1 MYNCFFSYRESENN
15 MINHDYVNDLVV
27 SLSESRIVIQKYTLY
42 SVYTQS
48 SIVYVDTLYLQS
60 DDNVILYCT
69 PCYTENN
76 SIQFEVYNEEDN
88 THFFK
93 TVNFPLTYDIEV
105 DKKNYISILTEFLN
119 TFDVNELEYE

>member
-1 MYNCFFSYRESENN
+1 
-15 MINHDYVNDLVV
+15 MINHDYVNTLVD
-27 SLSESRIVIQKYTLY
+27 SLKNDTVVIQIDYTSNRKYTLY
-42 SVYTQS
+42 SEVF
-48 SIVYVDTLYLQS
+48 VNTLYLQS
-60 DDNVILYCT
+60 DDSVILYCT

-93 TVNFPLTYDIEV
+93 TVDFPLTYDIEV

>member
-1 MYNCFFSYRESENN
+1 
-15 MINHDYVNDLVV
+15 MINHEYVNTLVV
-27 SLSESRIVIQKYTLY
+27 SLSESRIVIQNYTLY
-42 SVYTQS
+42 SE
-48 SIVYVDTLYLQS
+48 VYVNTLYLQS
-60 DDNVILYCT
+60 DNDVILYCT

-76 SIQFEVYNEEDN
+76 SIQFEVYNEEEN

>member
-1 MYNCFFSYRESENN
+1 

-93 TVNFPLTYDIEV
+93 TVDFPLTYDIEV

>member
-1 MYNCFFSYRESENN
+1 
-15 MINHDYVNDLVV
+15 MINHQYINDLVDN
-27 SLSESRIVIQKYTLY
+27 LSNDHIVIQKYTLY
-42 SVYTQS
+42 SEVFVS
-48 SIVYVDTLYLQS
+48 TLYLQS

-69 PCYTENN
+69 PCYTEND
-76 SIQFEVYNEEDN
+76 SIQFEVYNEEEN

-105 DKKNYISILTEFLN
+105 DKKNYISILTEFLS

>member
-1 MYNCFFSYRESENN
+1 
-15 MINHDYVNDLVV
+15 MINHDYVNTLVD
-27 SLSESRIVIQKYTLY
+27 SLKNDTVVIQIDYTSNRKYTLY
-42 SVYTQS
+42 SEVF
-48 SIVYVDTLYLQS
+48 VNTLYLQS
-60 DDNVILYCT
+60 DDSVILYCT

-93 TVNFPLTYDIEV
+93 NVDFPLTYDIEV
-105 DKKNYISILTEFLN
+105 DKKNYISIVSEFLN